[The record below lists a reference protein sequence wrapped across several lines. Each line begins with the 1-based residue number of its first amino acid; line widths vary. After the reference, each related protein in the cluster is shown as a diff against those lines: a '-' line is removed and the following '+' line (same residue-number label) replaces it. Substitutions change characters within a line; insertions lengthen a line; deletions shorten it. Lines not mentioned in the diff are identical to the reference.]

1 MGEIEKM
8 IEIEGLPEGWKAIA
22 YRRPY
27 PQEYILKS
35 EGAMKVRIRGEQPWL
50 IIERIKP
57 HRVVLE
63 KTEEKHLGCQTL
75 YIDDTEFMI
84 MTDKVWR
91 EVKENDLS
99 LNKDEPKLSLS
110 VGDVKRIL
118 SNTLYCEDI
127 VNRMREFLKE
137 N

>member
-1 MGEIEKM
+1 MTKQTIEV
-8 IEIEGLPEGWKAIA
+8 EVPEGWKVKE
-22 YRRPY
+22 YRMPNKGDYFWHQNRVCVASSSFID
-27 PQEYILKS
+27 Q
-35 EGAMKVRIRGEQPWL
+35 RL
-50 IIERIKP
+50 IIEKIQPRRI
-57 HRVVLE
+57 VLE
-63 KTEEKHLGCQTL
+63 ETEEKYLGCQTL
-75 YIDDTEFMI
+75 YIDGTEIMI
-84 MTDKVWR
+84 MTNKTWR

-118 SNTLYCEDI
+118 SNWLYCEDI

>member
-1 MGEIEKM
+1 M

-118 SNTLYCEDI
+118 SNTLYFYEDI

>member
-1 MGEIEKM
+1 M

-110 VGDVKRIL
+110 VDECKHIYKWMDSVGLHFNKI
-118 SNTLYCEDI
+118 T
-127 VNRMREFLKE
+127 EFLKE

>member
-1 MGEIEKM
+1 M

-84 MTDKVWR
+84 MTDKTWR